1 VLPDDMLPNAV
12 LPADDLLPAELLQH
26 QLQHLLHALLL
37 LQEARPAGSVARSSL
52 LLQLLL
58 HPLLQ

>member
-1 VLPDDMLPNAV
+1 VLPDDKLPDAV
-12 LPADDLLPAELLQH
+12 LPADDLLPAQLLQY
-26 QLQHLLHALLL
+26 LQHAMLHALLL

-58 HPLLQ
+58 HPLLH